1 MKKSSASYAHTLR
14 DALDAI
20 VAALPEGQKNGVA
33 PAFIQAFYRSAT
45 LSDVQEISPELAAHI
60 AVHTLRA
67 YHNRTQTSTSIT
79 IDAPAFL
86 TEAFKRKRL
95 AVTIIN
101 RDMPFLVDTMAMALG
116 KLGFTLYRTIHPQL
130 WVKRDAAGNL
140 LEVHNKAM
148 EGTTAES
155 CMYVELSPLPEGMS
169 EDAIR
174 DALISALSHVQFSVE
189 DWRIMQAKLREV
201 GTHIAAAAL
210 PQHELEEAAAFFDW
224 LLANNFIFMGYVAYD
239 FYDANGK
246 EALIPVSGSEL
257 GVFRMKGSDLLHRG
271 LVSLPPEVQH
281 FVHQQQPV
289 EITKSNRH
297 SVVHRDVLMDYIG
310 VKRYDAHGKVIGE
323 SRFLGLF
330 TSTVYYQ
337 KTSDIPYIRAKVQ
350 KVLDAAGFD
359 RSGHSGK
366 ALRAVL
372 EFFPRDELFQIDF
385 DTLLEITLGVVS
397 LEERP
402 NIRAFF
408 RRDRFERFVSCFVYL
423 PRDKFNS
430 YVREEVAKVLQRH
443 LDGTLSTFYSQLTD
457 SPLARVNYIIQTT
470 PAHIPPLN
478 MKRLNDDLGFI
489 INYWVDSLRDA
500 SADAFGDRQGEA
512 LYRAFAR
519 AFPKG
524 YINSTAVLDAIAD
537 MLRLKAV
544 VETGTPSFYLAD
556 DEAAGW
562 HLKMYAHSAEVP
574 LSDILPMI
582 EHFGFKVR
590 DVVPYAVTPEMD
602 GVAHSLLIRDFSV
615 LPVTDSALPFAEVK
629 PLIEQALAA
638 VWQGDV
644 ADDALNALTT
654 HVGLTARQVM
664 VLRAY
669 VRYAKQAGLPYS
681 EAYVIAALCKHAS
694 IASALVRLFEHRFD
708 PAREAGRAANVQEA
722 YGDVLQAL
730 SVVENLSEDRILR
743 FMAETM
749 QATLRTNVYQ
759 MDGHGAYKPYLSF
772 KLDSALVPNLPL
784 PRPWREIFVYSM
796 TTEGIHLRGGKVARG
811 GLRWSDRHEDFRTE
825 VLGLMKAQIVK
836 NTVIVPTGSK
846 GGFVVKT
853 PQDGLS
859 REEKQAAGVASY
871 KQFLSGLLDVTDNR
885 AGDTVVPPASVVRYD
900 EDDPYL
906 VVAADKGTATFSDI
920 ANGVSL
926 DYGFWLG
933 DAFASG
939 GSVGYDHKK
948 MGITARGA
956 WISVQRHFL
965 EMGQDIASED
975 FTVAGIGDM
984 SGDVFGNGMLLSPH
998 IRLLAAFNHLHIF
1011 IDPNPDAEAS
1021 FTERQRLFD
1030 LGRGSW
1036 DAYNAALI
1044 SKGGGVFLRSAK
1056 SIALTP
1062 QMQAMLGV
1070 QDKALAPNDL
1080 IRLILKMPVDLLWNG
1095 GIGTY
1100 VKASTESHEEVG
1112 DASNNGLRINGD
1124 ELRARVVGEGGNLGM
1139 TQRGRTEYARLGGR
1153 LNTDAIDN
1161 SAGVDCSDHEVNI
1174 KIALKVIEERTGLS
1188 LEARNTLLEAMTEN
1202 VATLVL
1208 RDNQQ
1213 QNKALSIA
1221 EARASEMVEMHGQFM
1236 RALEAEGLLN
1246 RAVEFLPTDKQLAD
1260 LKADGCGLTRPELAV
1275 LLAYSKILLYQT
1287 LAASKLVSSD
1297 IFVPDLLAYF
1307 PRELQDRY
1315 REDLLAHPLRRE
1327 IVATVLTNEIVNRA
1341 GITYIQS
1348 IHQDTG
1354 HDICNIVRVYGVI
1367 RDVFALSPLW
1377 EAIEALQRVVD
1388 ADTHIALF
1396 TAVTRFLR
1404 RMSVW
1409 FLSNSEHPPAM
1420 ETLVKQYGESITTFV
1435 AQLDVIVSPSTAEIR
1450 SQQVAGWVSAGV
1462 PEALAANVAN
1472 LDLFLSACDIAML
1485 DHASSLSLPG
1495 IGRLYYELGS
1505 RLHLSWLRQFINGFA
1520 ATTYWDRLAMRN
1532 AVSELYDEQRRL
1544 TQSVLQGMGEG
1555 ADWQGALDAWL
1566 EHNQGEVE
1574 RFARLIAEIRL
1585 SEKQDM
1591 AMMIVALR
1599 QLSAVRG
1606 R

>member
-1 MKKSSASYAHTLR
+1 MQQPPYAE
-14 DALDAI
+14 ALKAAIDAI
-20 VAALPEGQKNGVA
+20 IAALPEGKKGGVCA
-33 PAFIQAFYRSAT
+33 AFTQAFYRSAT
-45 LSDVQEISPELAAHI
+45 LSDVQEISPELAAQI
-60 AVHTLRA
+60 AVHTFAA
-67 YHNRTQTSTSIT
+67 YHTRLETGTSIT
-79 IDAPAFL
+79 IHAPDFL
-86 TEAFKRKRL
+86 KKAFKRKRL
-95 AVTIIN
+95 AVTIVN

-116 KLGFTLYRTIHPQL
+116 KLGLTLYRTIHPQL
-130 WVKRDAAGNL
+130 WVKRDAKGTL
-140 LEVHNKAM
+140 LEVHNKAV
-148 EGTTAES
+148 EGATAES
-155 CMYVELSPLPEGMS
+155 CMYVELSPLPAGM
-169 EDAIR
+169 EEETICE
-174 DALISALSHVQFSVE
+174 ALMSALAHVQVAVE
-189 DWRIMQAKLREV
+189 DWRVMQAKLREV

-210 PQHELEEAAAFFDW
+210 PQDEQEEAAAFFDW

-239 FYDANGK
+239 FYDAHGK

-257 GVFRMKGSDLLHRG
+257 GIFRMEGYDLLHRG
-271 LVSLPPEVQH
+271 LASLPPEVQH
-281 FVHQQQPV
+281 FVHQKEPV

-297 SVVHRDVLMDYIG
+297 SVIHRDVLMDYIG
-310 VKRYDAHGKVIGE
+310 VKRYDRYGKVIGE

-330 TSTVYYQ
+330 TSPVYYQ
-337 KTSDIPYIRAKVQ
+337 KTSEIPYIRAKVQ

-430 YVREEVAKVLQRH
+430 YVREEVAKVLESH

-470 PAHIPPLN
+470 PAHIPPLD
-478 MKRLNDDLGFI
+478 MQRLNDELGFI

-500 SADAFGDRQGEA
+500 ISDAFGDKQGEA
-512 LYRAFAR
+512 LYRAFGR
-519 AFPKG
+519 AFPKS
-524 YINSTAVLDAIAD
+524 YINTTPILDAIAD
-537 MLRLKAV
+537 ILRLKAV
-544 VETGTPSFYLAD
+544 VETGVPSFYLAD

-590 DVVPYAVTPEMD
+590 DVVPYAVTPEMH
-602 GVAHSLLIRDFSV
+602 GVSHSLLIRDFSV
-615 LPVTDSALPFAEVK
+615 MPVSESALPFAEVK

-638 VWQGDV
+638 VWLDEV

-654 HVGLTARQVM
+654 LVGLTARQVM

-681 EAYVIAALCKHAS
+681 EAYVMAALCKHAAIS
-694 IASALVRLFEHRFD
+694 AALVRLFEHRFD
-708 PAREAGRAANVQEA
+708 PARETGRAEHVQEA

-730 SVVENLSEDRILR
+730 GSVDNLSEDRICR
-743 FMAETM
+743 FVAETM
-749 QATLRTNVYQ
+749 QATLRTNYYQ
-759 MDGHGAYKPYLSF
+759 AKPYVSF

-796 TTEGIHLRGGKVARG
+796 STEGIHLRGGKVARG

-825 VLGLMKAQIVK
+825 VLGLMKAQVVK

-846 GGFVVKT
+846 GGFVVKCT
-853 PQDGLS
+853 AEGLS

-871 KQFLSGLLDVTDNR
+871 TQFLSGLLDVTDNR
-885 AGDTVVPPASVVRYD
+885 VGDAVVPPANVVRYD

-906 VVAADKGTATFSDI
+906 VVAADKGTASFSDI
-920 ANGVSL
+920 ANGVSS

-956 WISVQRHFL
+956 WISVERHFL
-965 EMGQDIASED
+965 EMGKDIASQD
-975 FTVAGIGDM
+975 FTVVGIGDM
-984 SGDVFGNGMLLSPH
+984 SGDVFGNGMLLSNR

-1011 IDPNPDAEAS
+1011 IDPNPDARAS
-1021 FTERQRLFD
+1021 FAERQRLFD
-1030 LGRGSW
+1030 LERGSW
-1036 DAYNAALI
+1036 DGYDAKLI
-1044 SKGGGVFLRSAK
+1044 SKGGGVFSRSAK
-1056 SIALTP
+1056 SITLTP
-1062 QMQAMLGV
+1062 EMQAMLGS
-1070 QDKALAPNDL
+1070 QDKALAPSDL
-1080 IRLILKMPVDLLWNG
+1080 IRLMLKMPVDLLWNG

-1112 DASNNGLRINGD
+1112 DASNNGVRINGD
-1124 ELRARVVGEGGNLGM
+1124 DLRAKVIGEGGNLGM
-1139 TQRGRTEYARLGGR
+1139 TQRGRAEYARLGGR

-1174 KIALKVIEERTGLS
+1174 KIALSVIEERTGLT
-1188 LEARNTLLEAMTEN
+1188 LEARNALLEAMTDN
-1202 VATLVL
+1202 VAALVL
-1208 RDNQQ
+1208 KDNQQ

-1221 EARASEMVEMHGQFM
+1221 QARAAEMVEMHGQFM
-1236 RALEAEGLLN
+1236 RALEAQGLLN
-1246 RAVEFLPTDKQLAD
+1246 RAVEFLPNDKQLAD
-1260 LKADGCGLTRPELAV
+1260 LKADGRGLTRPELAV
-1275 LLAYSKILLYQT
+1275 LLAYSKILLYQR

-1297 IFVPDLLAYF
+1297 IFVPDLLVYF
-1307 PRELQDRY
+1307 PSALQERY
-1315 REDLLAHPLRRE
+1315 REHLLVHPLRRE
-1327 IVATVLTNEIVNRA
+1327 IVGTVLTNEIVNRA

-1354 HDICNIVRVYGVI
+1354 HDICNIVRVYAVI
-1367 RDVFALSPLW
+1367 REVFGISPLW
-1377 EAIEALQRVVD
+1377 ESIEALQDVVD
-1388 ADTHIALF
+1388 ADTQIALF

-1420 ETLVKQYGESITTFV
+1420 EKLVKAYGGSIATFV
-1435 AQLDVIVSPSTAEIR
+1435 AQLDSIVSPTVAEAR
-1450 SQQVAGWVSAGV
+1450 TQQIAAWVGANVPQEVAAK
-1462 PEALAANVAN
+1462 VAN
-1472 LDLFLSACDIAML
+1472 LELFLSACDIAML
-1485 DHASSLSLPG
+1485 DHASSLSLPV
-1495 IGRLYYELGS
+1495 IGRLYYELGT
-1505 RLHLSWLRQFINGFA
+1505 RLQLGWLRQFINGFA
-1520 ATTYWDRLAMRN
+1520 ANSYWDRLAMRN

-1544 TQSVLQGMGEG
+1544 TQSVLQGMEG
-1555 ADWQGALDAWL
+1555 GKDWKEVLEAWL
-1566 EHNQGEVE
+1566 SKNYAEIE
-1574 RFARLIAEIRL
+1574 RFARLVAEIRS

-1606 R
+1606 SQ